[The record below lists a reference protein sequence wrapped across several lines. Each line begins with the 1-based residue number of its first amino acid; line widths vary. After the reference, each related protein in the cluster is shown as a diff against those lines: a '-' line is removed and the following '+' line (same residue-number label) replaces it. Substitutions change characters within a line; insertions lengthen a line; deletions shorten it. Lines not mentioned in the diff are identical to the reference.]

1 MSAAEVAQIT
11 AAIGALGVQVE
22 DLRKRVDGIA
32 PKTLVDT
39 GGRAARVDG
48 TASVSLTADQVALD
62 RFLGGGAM
70 GWVIDGLDPATFDRL
85 IASRPT
91 ADGGPVAGL
100 ADAIVERLGE
110 IQAAPLAEAIADA
123 LARRLAS

>member
-11 AAIGALGVQVE
+11 AAIGVLGAQVE
-22 DLRKRVDGIA
+22 DLRRCVDGIA

-39 GGRAARVDG
+39 GGRAARVDA
-48 TASVSLTADQVALD
+48 TASVPLTAEQADLD
-62 RFLGGGAM
+62 RFLGGSAL
-70 GWVIDGLDPATFDRL
+70 GWVVEGLDPAFFEQL
-85 IASRPT
+85 VASRPS
-91 ADGGPVAGL
+91 AGEPVAGL

-110 IQAAPLAEAIADA
+110 IQAAPLADAIAEA

>member
-11 AAIGALGVQVE
+11 TAIGALGVQVE
-22 DLRKRVDGIA
+22 DMRKRIDGIA

-39 GGRAARVDG
+39 GGRAARVDA
-48 TASVSLTADQVALD
+48 TASVPLTADQVALD

-70 GWVIDGLDPATFDRL
+70 GWVVEGLDPAFFEQL
-85 IASRPT
+85 VASRPS
-91 ADGGPVAGL
+91 AGGPVAGL
-100 ADAIVERLGE
+100 AEAIVERLGE
-110 IQAAPLAEAIADA
+110 IQAAPLADAIADA

>member
-22 DLRKRVDGIA
+22 DLRRRVDGIA

-39 GGRAARVDG
+39 GGRAARVDA
-48 TASVSLTADQVALD
+48 TASVPLTAEQADLD
-62 RFLGGGAM
+62 RFLGGSAL
-70 GWVIDGLDPATFDRL
+70 GWVVEGLDPAVL
-85 IASRPT
+85 EQLVASRPS
-91 ADGGPVAGL
+91 AGGPVAGL

-110 IQAAPLAEAIADA
+110 IQAAPLADAIAEA